1 MADRIENVSRRGAR
15 YRRRNGWI
23 SLGVAGVL
31 VVALIV
37 SHPPRVY
44 RLLLGIPVGIGVLN
58 LLEAREKT

>member
-1 MADRIENVSRRGAR
+1 
-15 YRRRNGWI
+15 
-23 SLGVAGVL
+23 VL